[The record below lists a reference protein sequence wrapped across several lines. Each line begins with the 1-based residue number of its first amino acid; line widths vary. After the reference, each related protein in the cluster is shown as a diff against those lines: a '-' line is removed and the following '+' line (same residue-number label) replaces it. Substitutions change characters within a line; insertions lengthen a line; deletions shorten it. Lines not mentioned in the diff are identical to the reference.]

1 MLPRTRGLESAYKGF
16 LLCGLS
22 GLLDAVALAVDMND
36 LATVIRNT
44 CRIPNTEEEAS
55 TFPIL
60 TILNATQK

>member
-1 MLPRTRGLESAYKGF
+1 
-16 LLCGLS
+16 
-22 GLLDAVALAVDMND
+22 
-36 LATVIRNT
+36 VIRNT